1 MTTVD
6 VSQRNAAF
14 WDELCGSHLAR
25 QLGVRDASPGEL
37 ARFDAA
43 YLALYPYLLRYFQ
56 REHVEGRRVLEVGLG
71 YGTLTEA
78 LARMG
83 ADYHGLDI
91 AAGPVEMAR
100 HRLAGVPGARP
111 EQVQQGS
118 VLELPFPDASFDLVA
133 SIGCLHHTGD
143 LFGAIQEVRRVL
155 RPGGRLVLMVYNRR
169 SLRRLV
175 AAPAGRCTAAATA
188 RAPTRRC
195 GPATTRRRTAPLLRT
210 PTSSPRPSC
219 VGCCTASTTS
229 ASSAATSRGC
239 RPASVSEPS
248 RSALMR
254 LRVRPPARARPLRH
268 RAALI
273 GGAPRLPC
281 VRDDRD
287 GPADHRR
294 TQRGVL
300 G

>member
-1 MTTVD
+1 VATD
-6 VSQRNAAF
+6 VSQRNAEF

-25 QLGVRDASPGEL
+25 RLGIRGASPEEL

-43 YLALYPYLLRYFQ
+43 YLAVYPYLLGYFP

-71 YGTLTEA
+71 YGTLAEA

-100 HRLAGVPGARP
+100 HRLAGVPARSD
-111 EQVQQGS
+111 QVQQGS

-143 LFGAIQEVRRVL
+143 LFGAVQEVRRVL

-175 AAPAGRCTAAATA
+175 AAPVSAVRHRGSRASADEALRARYDATAEGAAAPHTDFV
-188 RAPTRRC
+188 
-195 GPATTRRRTAPLLRT
+195 TAPELRGLLHGLHDVRVERRNIEGL
-210 PTSSPRPSC
+210 PIRY
-219 VGCCTASTTS
+219 
-229 ASSAATSRGC
+229 
-239 RPASVSEPS
+239 VSEPS
-248 RSALMR
+248 RAALMALRADR
-254 LRVRPPARARPLRH
+254 LLGLDLYATARR
-268 RAALI
+268 
-273 GGAPRLPC
+273 
-281 VRDDRD
+281 
-287 GPADHRR
+287 
-294 TQRGVL
+294 
-300 G
+300 